1 MSTRAQTVVLSLRD
15 KILNGHYAPG
25 ARLNEIE
32 LSTALAVSRTPVR
45 AALAILAAEGL
56 LDYVPNSG
64 YVVRSYTANDIEGVY
79 AARSVLEG
87 LAARTVAERG
97 LSSGARGLL
106 HQNLTETESIAQ
118 RTEWTEAT
126 HDTWRRLNEQFHEV
140 IFADACNSHL
150 CELIEK
156 SRSIPLL
163 KTVKFRWHDA
173 QTVKNSF
180 TDHAE
185 LFDAIARGQS
195 ARAEHL
201 AREHVY
207 QAGRRLVANWR
218 KAGIGENISPRQNV
232 SDAA

>member
-15 KILNGHYAPG
+15 KILDGHYAPG

-32 LSTALAVSRTPVR
+32 LSTALSVSRTPVR
-45 AALAILAAEGL
+45 AALAILATEGL

-64 YVVRSYTANDIEGVY
+64 YIVRSYTANDIEGVY

-106 HQNLTETESIAQ
+106 HQNLTESETIAQ
-118 RTEWTEAT
+118 RTDWTEAT
-126 HDTWRRLNEQFHEV
+126 HDAWRRLNEQFHEV
-140 IFADACNSHL
+140 IFADACNRHL

-163 KTVKFRWHDA
+163 KDVKFRWHDA
-173 QTVKNSF
+173 QTVRNSF

-201 AREHVY
+201 ACEHVY

-218 KAGIGENISPRQNV
+218 QAGIGENISTRQKI

>member
-87 LAARTVAERG
+87 LAARTVAETG

-106 HQNLTETESIAQ
+106 HQILTETETIAQ

-126 HDTWRRLNEQFHEV
+126 HDTWRRLNEQFHE
-140 IFADACNSHL
+140 
-150 CELIEK
+150 